1 MESIHKQIQFCNRN
15 KCEMCTF
22 YSEVK
27 PSSNVSSK
35 ASTYLENQISHILCD
50 ACAPRSLKM
59 VFVPANASHKFQS
72 FHFCR
77 LICERHFAARQFIL
91 SSQ

>member
-35 ASTYLENQISHILCD
+35 ASTYLKNQISHILCD
-50 ACAPRSLKM
+50 DILCTRARPAHLKWFLFQQM
-59 VFVPANASHKFQS
+59 HHTSFRVFTFVG
-72 FHFCR
+72 
-77 LICERHFAARQFIL
+77 
-91 SSQ
+91 